1 MRRVGE
7 ASIIVTTPEKWD
19 SITRKWH
26 DHQRLLQMVELFLID
41 EVHILKDVRGAT
53 LEAVVSRMKTIGANV
68 RFVALSATVPN
79 SEDIATW
86 LGRSHTNP
94 HVPAHREIFD
104 ESFRPVKLEKF
115 VYGFNASGNNDFAFD
130 SFLDSKLPGLISKHS
145 SKKPILVFCF
155 TRKSCE
161 TTASLLANYM
171 SGHSRGEALWPL
183 PQAAV
188 PVINQ
193 QLKET
198 VQHGVAFHHAGL
210 DLQDRVAVETAFLKG
225 QMGVIC
231 CTSTL
236 AVGVNLPCHTVVLKG
251 TVCFADDKMQEFSDL
266 EVMQM
271 LGRAGRPQF
280 DDSATA
286 IILTRS
292 HHAKRY
298 EKMVSGQEILESTL
312 HLHLIEHLNS
322 EVCLGTIRDLASAK
336 TWLKGTFLSV
346 RLRRNPGHY
355 KMTGGISNPLQ
366 IDESLSEICERD
378 IKLLQDAEMLT
389 PDPSFTCTDYGRAM
403 SRYMIEFTTMKL
415 LLSIPRAVGMEA
427 LVSLWSGRSPSAVPD
442 SHQITILSQATE
454 FRDFRLKPAER
465 TLFREVNQSPLVLYP
480 IKDAISST
488 GHKVSLIVQAH
499 LGSVPFTES
508 GEAGKLRR
516 QLMMEKKAIFERL
529 QRLVRAVVDCKG
541 HELDAVGTR
550 TALELARAISAES
563 WEGRATQLTQVPNI
577 GPVAMR
583 KLAAGGVRTVLELA
597 EKDQHQIE
605 HLVGRN
611 APFGKKLLEE
621 LQKFPR
627 LSLELKTAGHKI
639 QPRNSEAPV
648 ILNVA
653 ATIRCLNKALPL
665 WGSGKKA
672 PLITF
677 VAETQDGTL
686 AYFWRGNA
694 RKLNMQAGHE
704 LVFPATLRFA
714 EDFVICW
721 VSCEDIVG
729 TEVMVSLK
737 HNLQGSLF
745 PSATAATCVP
755 AQVRKSAP
763 ATQRP
768 AIPLPT
774 HSQTNQGYLDDFD
787 LDDADLIEAAE
798 KAMTSLGSIRDRET
812 PATAKD
818 SLPRPREMPKAVSA
832 SQVQQEDQ
840 AFDEILAA
848 DGSYDQPQH
857 EDAPVQLPNGKWR
870 CNHAC
875 GGGALTKTGKPC
887 THACCKEGL
896 DKPRKKPP
904 PKAKKRK
911 ANEVD
916 DESIEISTQPKLSF
930 QQPKI
935 TETFSKRT
943 KTSHERSS
951 PSELAKSDSSV
962 FKPETVVERTRPH
975 VPLLSQNYFDLGAD
989 LGDIEC
995 IDLSG
1000 LDDEPVLSVRPAGN
1014 ATSSTRLEAPS
1025 QAFQDASPEH
1035 LFNRG
1040 AGDSTR
1046 SSDGPFREG
1055 GKDQILFQTSKQEAA
1070 KANYDSPVKLDADR
1084 MPRRRSAW
1092 EGTPAFSSSAI
1103 DFCDDLEMGDF
1114 FEEFELSKSK
1124 EVAPPK
1130 ADVPA
1135 KDKTATAQETLPT
1148 EAPMEQPAKA
1158 LEGEP
1163 D

>member
-1 MRRVGE
+1 TFSSSTPTNNSYTEVSKTPVVQGIPLVNLREALPERFRAVFPFEHFNAVQSKCFEKAYNTTDNVVVSAPTGSGKTVVLELAICKLALDRGNENFKIVYQAPTKALCSERARDWERKFSHMSLKCAELIGDTSQVEMRRVGE

-53 LEAVVSRMKTIGANV
+53 LEAVVSRMKTIGANI
-68 RFVALSATVPN
+68 RFVALSATIPN
-79 SEDIATW
+79 SKDIATW
-86 LGRSHTNP
+86 LGRSQTNP

-104 ESFRPVKLEKF
+104 ESFRPVKLEMF
-115 VYGFNASGNNDFAFD
+115 VYGFNASGNNNFAFD
-130 SFLDSKLPGLISKHS
+130 SFLDSKLPALISEHS
-145 SKKPILVFCF
+145 SRKPILVFCF

-161 TTASLLANYM
+161 TTAGLLANYM
-171 SGHSRGEALWPL
+171 SGHSSGEALWPL
-183 PQAAV
+183 PQVAI

-198 VQHGVAFHHAGL
+198 VRCGVAFHHAGL
-210 DLQDRVAVETAFLKG
+210 DIQDRVAIETAFLKG
-225 QMGVIC
+225 QVGVIC

-236 AVGVNLPCHTVVLKG
+236 AVGVNLPCHTVILKG

-336 TWLKGTFLSV
+336 TWLRGTFLSV

-378 IKLLQDAEMLT
+378 IKLLQDTEMLT
-389 PDPSFTCTDYGRAM
+389 PGHSFTCTDYGRAM

-415 LLSIPRAVGMEA
+415 LLSIPRAVSMEA
-427 LVSLWSGRSPSAVPD
+427 L
-442 SHQITILSQATE
+442 ITILSQATE

-480 IKDAISST
+480 IEDAISST

-516 QLMMEKKAIFERL
+516 QLMVEKKAIFERL

-541 HELDAVGTR
+541 HDHDAVGTR

-597 EKDQHQIE
+597 DKDQHQIE

-621 LQKFPR
+621 LQRFPR
-627 LSLELKTAGHKI
+627 LSLDLKTAGHRI
-639 QPRNSEAPV
+639 QSRNSEAPV

-653 ATIRCLNKALPL
+653 ATIRCLNKAIPL
-665 WGSGKKA
+665 WGSGKKP

-677 VAETQDGTL
+677 VAETQDGIL
-686 AYFWRGNA
+686 AYFWRGSV
-694 RKLNMQAGHE
+694 RRLDMQAGLE
-704 LVFPATLRFA
+704 LTFPATLRCA
-714 EDFVICW
+714 NDFVTCW

-729 TEVMVSLK
+729 TEVFMSLK
-737 HNLQGSLF
+737 HNLPGSVF
-745 PSATAATCVP
+745 PSATAPPYVP
-755 AQVRKSAP
+755 AQRRKPTP
-763 ATQRP
+763 AVQQP
-768 AIPLPT
+768 PIPLPT
-774 HSQTNQGYLDDFD
+774 PRENNQGYLDDFD
-787 LDDADLIEAAE
+787 IDDVDLIEAAE
-798 KAMTSLGSIRDRET
+798 KAMSSLGSIRDRET
-812 PATAKD
+812 PATAKN
-818 SLPRPREMPKAVSA
+818 SLPRPRELPKTVPVS
-832 SQVQQEDQ
+832 QIQQEEL

-848 DGSYDQPQH
+848 DGSYDQPQLD
-857 EDAPVQLPNGKWR
+857 DAPVQLPNGKWR

-875 GGGALTKTGKPC
+875 GGGGLTKTGKPC

-896 DKPRKKPP
+896 DKPRKRPLPKP
-904 PKAKKRK
+904 KKRK
-911 ANEVD
+911 ANEAD
-916 DESIEISTQPKLSF
+916 DDSIE
-930 QQPKI
+930 
-935 TETFSKRT
+935 
-943 KTSHERSS
+943 
-951 PSELAKSDSSV
+951 
-962 FKPETVVERTRPH
+962 
-975 VPLLSQNYFDLGAD
+975 
-989 LGDIEC
+989 
-995 IDLSG
+995 
-1000 LDDEPVLSVRPAGN
+1000 
-1014 ATSSTRLEAPS
+1014 
-1025 QAFQDASPEH
+1025 
-1035 LFNRG
+1035 
-1040 AGDSTR
+1040 
-1046 SSDGPFREG
+1046 
-1055 GKDQILFQTSKQEAA
+1055 
-1070 KANYDSPVKLDADR
+1070 
-1084 MPRRRSAW
+1084 
-1092 EGTPAFSSSAI
+1092 
-1103 DFCDDLEMGDF
+1103 
-1114 FEEFELSKSK
+1114 
-1124 EVAPPK
+1124 
-1130 ADVPA
+1130 
-1135 KDKTATAQETLPT
+1135 
-1148 EAPMEQPAKA
+1148 
-1158 LEGEP
+1158 
-1163 D
+1163 